1 MSAKDLTTNLQ
12 RRIFKLQKL
21 ERVFSARLE
30 SWQNARLMTGVLF
43 FVAIFVAALKPS
55 LHIEVVAIPVFIF
68 AFSFLVWRTRR
79 LDRFVVRLRALKEF
93 CERQK
98 NRRLGQAV
106 QRDWE
111 AALKALPADADRTAI
126 SDLNLIGPHSL
137 FTLIDETVS
146 DGGRRELVSELLE
159 SKLTRE
165 QILNRQS
172 HVQSLAR
179 ARWFFTRLLI
189 AASETNLKLSTHSA
203 LEFLQ
208 KPFTPMLQK
217 NSDEPAVARFSRS
230 FGGPGP
236 HVFDFTCSSTTGK
249 AQNAPVL
256 AAKARLKRFVSNSF
270 ATLGFTE
277 KKGGLLAA
285 GMSLLWVLCIAGTIW
300 AAQTEAVSPAFFI
313 TAFLATSLFA
323 AQKIGP
329 VFLRGVGLAHHLS
342 ALVHLLARLEDRADL
357 KGLQEIMPT
366 VLRVRP
372 SQQLK
377 RFSFV
382 LGFLGAETHPFLYIL
397 LNAIFPW
404 AVVFSW
410 LLERERRRL
419 AADFPH
425 CLDEFHRLEVMFSLV
440 FLYSYQTSTFPQIS
454 TQSEF
459 KFSRLLH
466 PLISRERAVSNDFSF
481 PDDKTLGLITGS
493 NMSGKSTFLRTL
505 GVNQTLANM
514 GAPVFAASFGTTVF
528 QIGTCIQVS
537 DSLRDGFSYFYAE
550 VLRLK
555 KLTESVLNGRPV
567 LFLIDEIFRG
577 TNNRERQIGSRAVI
591 RSLSAVSAN
600 ASRGFVSTHDLELV
614 NLEESLKPVMNLHFR
629 EEIQGD
635 EMTFSYK
642 LQKGPCPTTNALK
655 IMTNLGLD
663 LSGL

>member
-1 MSAKDLTTNLQ
+1 MLSKNLTIHLG
-12 RRIFKLQKL
+12 RRITKLDKQ
-21 ERVFSARLE
+21 ERLYRARLE
-30 SWQNARLMTGVLF
+30 VWQNARLITGVLF
-43 FVAIFVAALKPS
+43 FVAIFIAALKPQ
-55 LHIEVVAIPVFIF
+55 LHIELVAIPVFIL
-68 AFSFLVWRTRR
+68 AFSLLVWRTRR
-79 LDRFVVRLRALKEF
+79 LARFVLRLGALKDF

-111 AALKALPADADRTAI
+111 AAMKELPTDADHTVI

-146 DGGRRELVSELLE
+146 DGGRRELIHELLTT
-159 SKLTRE
+159 SLTRE
-165 QILNRQS
+165 QIIDRQK
-172 HVQSLAR
+172 HVQGLAKGK
-179 ARWFFTRLLI
+179 WFFTRLLI

-208 KPFTPMLQK
+208 KPFT
-217 NSDEPAVARFSRS
+217 
-230 FGGPGP
+230 
-236 HVFDFTCSSTTGK
+236 
-249 AQNAPVL
+249 
-256 AAKARLKRFVSNSF
+256 
-270 ATLGFTE
+270 E
-277 KKGGLLAA
+277 KSGGLLAA
-285 GMSLLWVLCIAGTIW
+285 TMMVLWLICICGTIW
-300 AAQTEAVSPAFFI
+300 AVRTEALSPAFFI
-313 TAFLATSLFA
+313 TGFLAASLFA
-323 AQKIGP
+323 SQKIGP

-342 ALVHLLARLEDRADL
+342 ALVHLLARLERRPDL
-357 KGLQEIMPT
+357 TGLKDVLPT
-366 VLRVRP
+366 VFRVHP
-372 SQQLK
+372 SRQLK
-377 RFSFV
+377 RFNFV

-419 AADFPH
+419 AADFPQ
-425 CLDEFHRLEVMFSLV
+425 CLDEFHRLEMLMSLV

-454 TQSEF
+454 AQPEF
-459 KFSRLLH
+459 KFSQLFH
-466 PLISRERAVSNDFSF
+466 PLITRERVVSNDFTF
-481 PDDKTLGLITGS
+481 PDGITLGLITGS

-505 GVNQTLANM
+505 GVNQTLANI
-514 GAPVFAASFGTTVF
+514 GAPVFAGSFMTTVF
-528 QIGTCIQVS
+528 SIGTCIQVS

-555 KLTESVLNGRPV
+555 TLTESVLGGRPI

-591 RSLSAVSAN
+591 RSLSASSAN

-614 NLEESLKPVMNLHFR
+614 NLEDTLKPVMNLHFR
-629 EEIQGD
+629 EEIHGD

-655 IMTNLGLD
+655 IMSNLGLD